1 MNLVTGSTGHVGNVL
16 VRQLLAAGEKVRAL
30 VLPGEDQA
38 PLAGM
43 DVDIVEGDV
52 LDSQALQAAFQDVE
66 YAYHLAGIISI
77 MPGKDNF
84 LRTVNVVGTRNVI
97 HAARAAG
104 VRRLVYT
111 SSIHA
116 LQRIPH
122 GITIDESVPF
132 DPQHAIS
139 AYDHSKAE
147 ASLEVRKAAA
157 EGLDAVIAC
166 PTGIIGPYDFRRSEM
181 GSLIFD
187 CALHKP
193 QFYVEG
199 AYDFVDV
206 RDVALGLMLAAQ
218 KGRRGETYLLS
229 GEQIT
234 VKALMESVRQ
244 ITGQHF
250 MQMKIPMALAHFA
263 ALFTPM
269 YYRLARLRPRFT
281 PYSLETIASNSV
293 ISHKKASEELD
304 YAPRPLIESLR
315 DTVRW
320 FLENRRLFGKT

>member
-30 VLPGEDQA
+30 VLPGEDQT
-38 PLAGM
+38 PLQGM
-43 DVDIVEGDV
+43 DVQIVEGDV
-52 LDSQALQAAFQDVE
+52 LDTQALQKAFQDVE
-66 YAYHLAGIISI
+66 YVYHLAGIISI
-77 MPGKDNF
+77 MPGKDSF

-116 LQRIPH
+116 LRRIPH
-122 GITIDESVPF
+122 GSIIDESVPF
-132 DPQHAIS
+132 DPEHAIS

-147 ASLEVRKAAA
+147 ASLEVRQAAA
-157 EGLDAVIAC
+157 EDLDAVIVC
-166 PTGIIGPYDFRRSEM
+166 PTGIIGPYDFLRSEM
-181 GSLIFD
+181 GSLILD
-187 CALHKP
+187 CALRKP

-206 RDVALGLMLAAQ
+206 RDVALGLILARE
-218 KGRRGETYLLS
+218 KGRRGEIYLLS

-234 VKALMESVRQ
+234 VKGLMESIRQ
-244 ITGQHF
+244 ITGQQF
-250 MQMKIPMALAHFA
+250 MRLKMPMAMANFA
-263 ALFTPM
+263 ARFTPM
-269 YYRLARLRPRFT
+269 VYRLARLRPRFT
-281 PYSLETIASNSV
+281 PYSLETITSNSV

-304 YAPRPLIESLR
+304 YAPRPLAESLR

-320 FLENRRLFGKT
+320 FLENRRLFVKS

>member
-38 PLAGM
+38 PLQGM
-43 DVDIVEGDV
+43 DVEVVEGDV
-52 LDSQALQAAFQDVE
+52 LDARALQKAFRDVE
-66 YAYHLAGIISI
+66 YVYHLAGIISI
-77 MPGKDNF
+77 MPGKDSF

-122 GITIDESVPF
+122 GSIIDENVPF
-132 DPQHAIS
+132 DPEHAIS

-147 ASLEVRKAAA
+147 ASLEVRQAAN
-157 EGLDAVIAC
+157 EDLDAVIVC
-166 PTGIIGPYDFRRSEM
+166 PTGIIGPYDFLRSEM
-181 GSLIFD
+181 GSLILD
-187 CALHKP
+187 CALRKP

-206 RDVALGLMLAAQ
+206 RDVALGLILARE

-234 VKALMESVRQ
+234 VKGLMESIRQ
-244 ITGQHF
+244 ITGQQF
-250 MQMKIPMALAHFA
+250 MRLKIPMAMANFA
-263 ALFTPM
+263 ARFTPM
-269 YYRLARLRPRFT
+269 VYRLARQRPRFT
-281 PYSLETIASNSV
+281 PYSLETITSNSV

-304 YAPRPLIESLR
+304 YAPRPLAESLR

-320 FLENRRLFGKT
+320 FLENRRLFVKS